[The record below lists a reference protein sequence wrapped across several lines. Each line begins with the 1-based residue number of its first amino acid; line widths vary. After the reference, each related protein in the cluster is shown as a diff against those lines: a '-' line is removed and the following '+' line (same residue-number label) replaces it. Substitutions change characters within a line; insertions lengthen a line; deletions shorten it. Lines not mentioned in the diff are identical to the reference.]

1 LRLRDVA
8 PSMVPMEDWG
18 RVSGAVIDRRA
29 ELGLT
34 QKGLAVRAGVSERTI
49 QNLEAGRRPQPLIR
63 GKIEKALGW
72 EPGEF
77 RRIAEQPQDGPASLI
92 PRSLRREITENED
105 LTPAEKEAVLAAIET
120 TLRGGEAGSAG
131 PYSGG
136 GERRRTAS

>member
-8 PSMVPMEDWG
+8 FNMVAMDDWG

-34 QKGLAVRAGVSERTI
+34 QKGLALKAGVSERTV
-49 QNLEAGRRPQPLIR
+49 QNLEGGKRPQPLIR
-63 GKIEKALGW
+63 GKLEKALGW

-77 RRIAEQPQDGPASLI
+77 RRIAEQQQDGPASLI

-105 LTPAEKEAVLAAIET
+105 LTPAEKEAVLAAIEA

-131 PYSGG
+131 PSSAG
-136 GERRRTAS
+136 GERRRPAS

>member
-8 PSMVPMEDWG
+8 LSMVAMEDWG

-34 QKGLAVRAGVSERTI
+34 QKGLALKAGVSERTV
-49 QNLEAGRRPQPLIR
+49 QNLEGGRRPQPLIR
-63 GKIEKALGW
+63 GKLEKALGW

-92 PRSLRREITENED
+92 PRSLRREITENDD
-105 LTPAEKEAVLAAIET
+105 LTPAEKEAVLAAIEAA
-120 TLRGGEAGSAG
+120 LRAEQQAGPAPGSAG
-131 PYSGG
+131 KRQRP
-136 GERRRTAS
+136 AS